1 MIVSAANFAE
11 KLGEKETSKGFKN
24 MSATLNHEV
33 DRLQSLQKYNNHIR
47 SEEIE
52 LAIEEKS
59 KLEKLINGATVRM
72 DAIQLIQKGSF

>member
-1 MIVSAANFAE
+1 
-11 KLGEKETSKGFKN
+11 

-33 DRLQSLQKYNNHIR
+33 DRLQSLQEHNNHIR
-47 SEEIE
+47 PEEIE

-59 KLEKLINGATVRM
+59 KLEQLINGATVRM